1 LVSHAVSGSGQTL
14 GTVAVSVVL
23 FDRTGSAGWVAAGAT
38 ARLLPYVLLSATAG
52 VVAGRLDR
60 RRVLIGA
67 SVARALLTAGLA
79 AAVATGAGPA
89 VLVALSFFAAAA
101 GTPCYPAMAASLGE
115 VTPAEHL
122 TAASAMLSTVETGA
136 FIVGPALGGLLL
148 AIGPPATALW
158 VNAGLFVV
166 AIALFPPVPLPPIEA
181 GEQPGG
187 VARVSRAVR
196 AVTGNADAAIPLLL
210 VLVINFAYGAATV
223 LLVPIA
229 TRLLGLGKEGY
240 GLLNAALGGGAF
252 AGLLVSGKLAL
263 RRDPFRIV
271 VAGVVATAG
280 SFALLAAAPPA
291 VVAAGLM
298 VVAGSGSIVV
308 EVIALTLLQRSVP
321 VSLVAE
327 VAGMF
332 DTVVVSAVLLGSVA
346 GPLLLRLAGERAAI
360 AIIGSTGPVAA
371 ALTVR
376 RLFAAQGRA
385 QVRLAAVGDMADK
398 LAALPVLRHA
408 PRVVV
413 EALAAKAS
421 VQQVAAGTDV
431 IVSGDV
437 ADDFFVLCDGAMDVI
452 RLGTVVNRLGAGAGF
467 GEIGLLAGVPRTAT
481 VRAAVDSVVA
491 RVRGADFVAAVNRP
505 SFAGASTP
513 GGSFLAQYG
522 GQ

>member
-1 LVSHAVSGSGQTL
+1 LLLSHAVSGSGQTL

-23 FDRTGSAGWVAAGAT
+23 FDRTGSAGWVAAGVT
-38 ARLLPYVLLSATAG
+38 ARLLPYVLLSTMAG
-52 VVAGRLDR
+52 VIAGRLDR

-79 AAVATGAGPA
+79 VAVATGADAA
-89 VLVALSFFAAAA
+89 VLVALSFLTAAA

-136 FIVGPALGGLLL
+136 FIIGPALGGLLL

-158 VNAGLFVV
+158 VNAGLFLV
-166 AIALFPPVPLPPIEA
+166 AIALFPPVRLPPI
-181 GEQPGG
+181 GQGDQHGG
-187 VARVSRAVR
+187 VAQAIR

-210 VLVINFAYGAATV
+210 VVVINFAYGAATV

-229 TRLLGLGKEGY
+229 TRVLGLGKEGY
-240 GLLNAALGGGAF
+240 GLLNAALGAGAF

-263 RRDPFRIV
+263 RRDPSRIV
-271 VAGVVATAG
+271 VVGVVATAG
-280 SFALLAAAPPA
+280 SFALLATAPPGI
-291 VVAAGLM
+291 VAAALM
-298 VVAGSGSIVV
+298 VVAGSGSIAV

-321 VSLVAE
+321 ASLVAE
-327 VAGMF
+327 VAGIF
-332 DTVVVSAVLLGSVA
+332 DTVVVSAVLLGSVV
-346 GPLLLRLAGERAAI
+346 GPLLLQLVGERAAI
-360 AIIGSTGPVAA
+360 AIIGSTGPAA
-371 ALTVR
+371 ALLTVR
-376 RLFAAQGRA
+376 RLFAVQGRA
-385 QVRLAAVGDMADK
+385 QARAAAVGDMADK

-413 EALAAKAS
+413 EALASKAS
-421 VQQVAAGTDV
+421 VQRVAAGTDV

-437 ADDFFVLCDGAMDVI
+437 ADDFYVLSEGAVDVI
-452 RLGTVVNRLGAGAGF
+452 QSGTVVNRLGPGSGF

-481 VRAAVDSVVA
+481 VRAIVDSVVA
-491 RVRGADFVAAVNRP
+491 RVAGTDFVAAVNRP

-513 GGSFLAQYG
+513 GGSFLAQHG